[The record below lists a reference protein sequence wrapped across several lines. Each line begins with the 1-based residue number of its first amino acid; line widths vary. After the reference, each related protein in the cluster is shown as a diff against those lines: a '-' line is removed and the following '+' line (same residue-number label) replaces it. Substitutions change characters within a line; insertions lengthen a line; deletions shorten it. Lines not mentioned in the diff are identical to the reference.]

1 MSLYCQFER
10 DQSEQSS
17 RQPAFIGM
25 LIEHGAIRFRH
36 WSREKS
42 KGNHTVG
49 FRIKS
54 HRSTTR
60 RTLRDNTPSKEATP
74 NGSVMAT
81 GTGFITR
88 RDAAGLNEAVST
100 SINAAIDPHEWSE
113 RTSMAL
119 HYRCLLRAG
128 VGLPGSPDG
137 SALRKSYPTPSA
149 GNRITMRYAAQA
161 LLRNAVSHWAC
172 VAVLQDP
179 KCRSR
184 YQPVDEVLNW
194 SSTHNIWRTKLRS
207 TALRSR
213 SIAEQR
219 LRQRAAMPPYERA
232 VTPMAVPCGA
242 SVIDCSGLP
251 APCSNGG
258 CCSTPTTA
266 RRQRRR
272 SERFLSSTGTDIP
285 SSRPKPQTASPSLGA

>member
-60 RTLRDNTPSKEATP
+60 RMMRDNTPSKEATP
-74 NGSVMAT
+74 NGSVMST
-81 GTGFITR
+81 RTGFITR

-100 SINAAIDPHEWSE
+100 STNAAIDPHERSE

-128 VGLPGSPDG
+128 VGLPGSPARGG
-137 SALRKSYPTPSA
+137 SNSHTLLAYRA
-149 GNRITMRYAAQA
+149 QHCCAARHPA
-161 LLRNAVSHWAC
+161 S
-172 VAVLQDP
+172 
-179 KCRSR
+179 CRETGTASCR
-184 YQPVDEVLNW
+184 WPG
-194 SSTHNIWRTKLRS
+194 RS
-207 TALRSR
+207 TA
-213 SIAEQR
+213 
-219 LRQRAAMPPYERA
+219 
-232 VTPMAVPCGA
+232 
-242 SVIDCSGLP
+242 
-251 APCSNGG
+251 
-258 CCSTPTTA
+258 
-266 RRQRRR
+266 RR
-272 SERFLSSTGTDIP
+272 SELVPCRCCV
-285 SSRPKPQTASPSLGA
+285 RKLGEDS